1 MAAGPHK
8 VVLIGPVLPF
18 RGGIAQH
25 TTMLLHA
32 FREFTDAQ
40 AISFTRQYPKL
51 IFPGES
57 DRDPAF
63 EGHVEPHTTY
73 LIDSVNPLTWRKAV
87 KLAIAEKPDVVVL
100 PWWQV
105 YWAPSFSYIARRIRR
120 AGIPVV
126 FLCHNVTEH
135 EAAGWKRALTKRVL
149 ALGSGHV
156 VQTNLDAEHLL
167 ELLPDAKPVLH
178 LHPAYD
184 QFPRRA
190 RHAPSRARPG
200 AAVLR
205 LRAPVQG
212 PRPAHRGAR
221 RCFLPTSTCASPSPA
236 SSGTAPRRPSSASP
250 SSAWPTRS
258 RS

>member
-1 MAAGPHK
+1 MAAGSHK

-32 FREFTDAQ
+32 FREFAGAQ

-120 AGIPVV
+120 AGIPW
-126 FLCHNVTEH
+126 CSCAT
-135 EAAGWKRALTKRVL
+135 T
-149 ALGSGHV
+149 S
-156 VQTNLDAEHLL
+156 
-167 ELLPDAKPVLH
+167 
-178 LHPAYD
+178 
-184 QFPRRA
+184 
-190 RHAPSRARPG
+190 PSTR
-200 AAVLR
+200 
-205 LRAPVQG
+205 
-212 PRPAHRGAR
+212 RPAGSAR
-221 RCFLPTSTCASPSPA
+221 SPSGYSPWAAATWCTPA
-236 SSGTAPRRPSSASP
+236 STLSICRVAA
-250 SSAWPTRS
+250 
-258 RS
+258 